1 MSYNRLNLV
10 GQQCN
15 RLEVIEFVGTNK
27 YSKSLWLCKCACGN
41 YITILGSQLLNG
53 RTKSCGCLK
62 QEVLFERNFK
72 HGNSR
77 RESKSREYISW
88 CNMKARC
95 LNPLVS
101 DYKNYGGRGIAVCD
115 KWLGKDGFSSFL
127 IDMGSCPKQYTIERV
142 DNDGPYSPENC
153 LWIAKQEQVNNT
165 RNNRLMTLGGDIV
178 TVTQAAQKIGIS
190 VGTLSARI
198 NKCGWSEE
206 KALNTPLRGRR
217 QA

>member
-1 MSYNRLNLV
+1 
-10 GQQCN
+10 
-15 RLEVIEFVGTNK
+15 
-27 YSKSLWLCKCACGN
+27 
-41 YITILGSQLLNG
+41 
-53 RTKSCGCLK
+53 
-62 QEVLFERNFK
+62 
-72 HGNSR
+72 
-77 RESKSREYISW
+77 
-88 CNMKARC
+88 MKARC